1 MSTTKIPQK
10 DTYSHLLQ
18 KIQNEIDGARRTI
31 EHARALAYW
40 NVGRHISE
48 DILKNR
54 TRAGYGD
61 FLYRRLAGDLN
72 MGERSLQ
79 RAAQFH
85 REYPIPSPATQLSW
99 AHYTELLS
107 ISDKLRRKRLEQWAI
122 KEGAPRDR
130 LRAKIVQS
138 RPSAQILKSSN
149 PQILTPKKGPLNIY
163 QQLKPSLV
171 QLGQDEILLD
181 LGFNVWTIAGRADLQ
196 AGQVVDT
203 RAKMSFTYRAYVE
216 EIIDGDT
223 LWAVIDL
230 GTSNVRLTEEHQG
243 RDERK
248 SVHVD
253 APGVQRRGSNI
264 YTRQK
269 LRLRGLDCPE
279 FNTPLGK
286 KAKAFVEKAINGLE
300 YIIIR
305 SSKSDKYD
313 RYLADIFYGKEEKF
327 LNQELLDAG
336 LAVGYKD

>member
-107 ISDKLRRKRLEQWAI
+107 ISDKLRRMLS
-122 KEGAPRDR
+122 
-130 LRAKIVQS
+130 VQS
-138 RPSAQILKSSN
+138 DPTN
-149 PQILTPKKGPLNIY
+149 PKN
-163 QQLKPSLV
+163 
-171 QLGQDEILLD
+171 
-181 LGFNVWTIAGRADLQ
+181 FR
-196 AGQVVDT
+196 
-203 RAKMSFTYRAYVE
+203 F
-216 EIIDGDT
+216 
-223 LWAVIDL
+223 LW
-230 GTSNVRLTEEHQG
+230 
-243 RDERK
+243 
-248 SVHVD
+248 
-253 APGVQRRGSNI
+253 
-264 YTRQK
+264 
-269 LRLRGLDCPE
+269 
-279 FNTPLGK
+279 
-286 KAKAFVEKAINGLE
+286 
-300 YIIIR
+300 
-305 SSKSDKYD
+305 
-313 RYLADIFYGKEEKF
+313 
-327 LNQELLDAG
+327 
-336 LAVGYKD
+336 